1 MISEVPKT
9 DKSFEE
15 RLIFK
20 TFILKF
26 VNAFSPIIYIAFF
39 RGRLVQ
45 HSFQLHLITSAWF
58 SKGSFGVS
66 SPGSFVGRPGSY
78 LYVFESYRM
87 EEVTTHSHTHP
98 LGDAGLCPASTRLL
112 SQRRVAVCA
121 CVCQCA
127 HGGCLMELCIQLSI
141 TMLGKQLIQ
150 NNLFEIGIP

>member
-1 MISEVPKT
+1 MSNMIYPYNSKNESYNNNNLLLILEVPKT

-45 HSFQLHLITSAWF
+45 HSFQLHSAALITSAWF
-58 SKGSFGVS
+58 SKGSFGVF

-87 EEVTTHSHTHP
+87 EEVTTHVRFP
-98 LGDAGLCPASTRLL
+98 LRDAGLGPASRLL
-112 SQRRVAVCA
+112 LQRCVAVCP
-121 CVCQCA
+121 CVFA
-127 HGGCLMELCIQLSI
+127 SVRMEAV
-141 TMLGKQLIQ
+141 
-150 NNLFEIGIP
+150 